1 MEASLLLILVF
12 GCMQAASSII
22 TVYPPDCNKSE
33 KDCDSLNLTQTLLNI
48 SQDNS
53 PSREIY
59 LQPGE
64 YTLEKAITTIA
75 VSGIS
80 LIGNTENATEV
91 IVSCNET
98 SGGLTFMMANNITI
112 ANLSISGCG
121 QIIENTTFG
130 NITTALYIDDCNDVT
145 ISNVVIANT
154 NGVGLFGINLYG
166 NCVFERI
173 VFENNTG
180 VGTST
185 SGGAFLV
192 FQDNDTHEYLRNRSS
207 TVEISNC
214 TFKWNAVALSVDN
227 DEDVLN
233 GGGGLKVVLSQV
245 SYKVNLRLNC
255 SFFYANSAKYGAGLL
270 IAITTLA
277 YKPILYNSL
286 PWGVSWN
293 ISIKGCCFDS
303 NNASVG
309 ASALLVYKDE
319 VCAIEGNWF
328 VLSDC
333 KFIDNVVTSN
343 NIPTLGPMRLK
354 GTTVSIQHVNISLQ
368 GSNEFTQNRGTP
380 LEAIGSELS
389 ICGHIHV
396 NHNVGI
402 HGGGFRLL
410 ANAFI
415 LLYWQGNSLLLN
427 FTGNSD
433 LSVDGAVIYVGQ
445 ADDVHGFRTG
455 EDNDPCFVYFDNTLE
470 GQCSD
475 FNALVFQ
482 PIVINYSSNKGFAV
496 YGSTL
501 KTCWWKKCVLNITG
515 GESVY
520 NGLSEIGIFNIS
532 NGTAKIFGNSSRIAS
547 TLVYSIQ
554 LLTAGNI
561 SVMPGQRF
569 QMQVNLL
576 DRFNQ
581 TVTGIVNAAVVQG
594 DADVVRSTIGP
605 WFVSDTGMTVMSLT
619 LQGIP
624 DQTVTLSIYAVDDR
638 STIPHTEIEVKLM
651 SCLIGFQFD
660 DIYKQCTCDDSLS
673 RENIFCDVESGSVST
688 PSTVWFGP
696 INDENENSTFVL
708 TMCIE
713 NYCKDDV
720 VTISNNDFD
729 FKCTT
734 GLNRRGVGCGACMI
748 NYSAML
754 GSSQC
759 QMCTNY
765 SLFMVVLFFITGILT
780 VAGITLLRITITE
793 GFLNAVLFYSN
804 IVHVYAVFFVP
815 SEHGTGAFS
824 LTAWISQSFGI
835 PACFY
840 DGMTTLTAM
849 GLHLLYI
856 VYLVSLTVLLSLIL
870 RCKQLP
876 WSDQFAP
883 SKVVATLLVICYT
896 SLLETCVEI
905 ISFTR
910 VTTLDGEV
918 YIRWYFDADVVY
930 FSGIHAVLS
939 VLAILII
946 LLYIVPFP
954 LLMISP
960 RLTYKVRFFNK
971 LQPLLDTFW
980 APFKPKFNWWL
991 SFRLFLRW
999 IPIFVASFV
1008 PAPTNIVVMIV
1019 LCASLLFVQSQVK
1032 PFCGQ
1037 WQNLLDEALVLNLLL
1052 LFSGYFFFGNQTG
1065 GLEVYS
1071 GILVVLAYLQ
1081 FGIVFVHHI
1090 LNRFPNCKQFLS
1102 ELPTKL
1108 RNFSLNRLPIE
1119 VSDMEEISTAPPV
1132 TTHSMISISKEQKE
1146 EDKRNLIREVIEL
1159 ESQSAAATGSS
1170 HAMVNPSASLTD
1182 SVADEERGRYKVPLG
1197 ESKDKNSFPLRLR
1210 YPYTEDREPLLSDV
1224 DNV

>member
-48 SQDNS
+48 PQDNS

-80 LIGNTENATEV
+80 IMGNTENATEV
-91 IVSCNET
+91 IVSCNEM

-112 ANLSISGCG
+112 ANLTISGCG
-121 QIIENTTFG
+121 QITTFG
-130 NITTALYIDDCNDVT
+130 NIATALYIDDCKDVT

-180 VGTST
+180 GRTST

-192 FQDNDTHEYLRNRSS
+192 FQENDTHEYLRNRSS

-255 SFFYANSAKYGAGLL
+255 SCFYANSAKYGAGLL
-270 IAITTLA
+270 IAITALA

-293 ISIKGCCFDS
+293 ISIKGCVFYS

-333 KFIDNVVTSN
+333 KFIENVVTSN

-368 GSNEFTQNRGTP
+368 GSNEFTYNRGTP

-389 ICGHIHV
+389 ICGDVHV
-396 NHNVGI
+396 NDNVGI

-410 ANAFI
+410 GNASI
-415 LLYWQGNSLLLN
+415 LLYWQGSSLLN

-433 LSVDGAVIYVGQ
+433 LSVHGAVIYVGQ
-445 ADDVHGFRTG
+445 ADERHGFRTE
-455 EDNDPCFVYFDNTLE
+455 EDNDPCFVNFDKIEVQRDT
-470 GQCSD
+470 
-475 FNALVFQ
+475 
-482 PIVINYSSNKGFAV
+482 PMVIFDYHSNEGFAV

-501 KTCWWKKCVLNITG
+501 KRCLWAEYVLVLSTPG
-515 GESVY
+515 GKSVY
-520 NGLSEIGIFNIS
+520 DGLSYIGIFDI
-532 NGTAKIFGNSSRIAS
+532 IGNSTRIAS
-547 TLVYSIQ
+547 TSVYSIQ
-554 LLTAGNI
+554 LLTAGII

-576 DRFNQ
+576 DRFDQ

-605 WFVSDTGMTVMSLT
+605 WSVSDSGTTVVSLS

-638 STIPHTEIEVKLM
+638 SIIPHAEIEVELLP
-651 SCLIGFQFD
+651 CLIGFQFD

-673 RENIFCDVESGSVST
+673 RENIFCDVESGSVNT

-696 INDENENSTFVL
+696 INDENETSTFVL
-708 TMCIE
+708 TMCNE
-713 NYCKDDV
+713 NYCKADIV
-720 VTISNNDFD
+720 SISNND
-729 FKCTT
+729 
-734 GLNRRGVGCGACMI
+734 LMYNW
-748 NYSAML
+748 
-754 GSSQC
+754 
-759 QMCTNY
+759 
-765 SLFMVVLFFITGILT
+765 
-780 VAGITLLRITITE
+780 TE
-793 GFLNAVLFYSN
+793 STRSWLWCL
-804 IVHVYAVFFVP
+804 
-815 SEHGTGAFS
+815 
-824 LTAWISQSFGI
+824 
-835 PACFY
+835 Y
-840 DGMTTLTAM
+840 D
-849 GLHLLYI
+849 
-856 VYLVSLTVLLSLIL
+856 
-870 RCKQLP
+870 
-876 WSDQFAP
+876 
-883 SKVVATLLVICYT
+883 
-896 SLLETCVEI
+896 
-905 ISFTR
+905 
-910 VTTLDGEV
+910 
-918 YIRWYFDADVVY
+918 
-930 FSGIHAVLS
+930 
-939 VLAILII
+939 
-946 LLYIVPFP
+946 
-954 LLMISP
+954 
-960 RLTYKVRFFNK
+960 
-971 LQPLLDTFW
+971 
-980 APFKPKFNWWL
+980 
-991 SFRLFLRW
+991 
-999 IPIFVASFV
+999 
-1008 PAPTNIVVMIV
+1008 
-1019 LCASLLFVQSQVK
+1019 
-1032 PFCGQ
+1032 
-1037 WQNLLDEALVLNLLL
+1037 
-1052 LFSGYFFFGNQTG
+1052 
-1065 GLEVYS
+1065 
-1071 GILVVLAYLQ
+1071 
-1081 FGIVFVHHI
+1081 
-1090 LNRFPNCKQFLS
+1090 
-1102 ELPTKL
+1102 
-1108 RNFSLNRLPIE
+1108 
-1119 VSDMEEISTAPPV
+1119 
-1132 TTHSMISISKEQKE
+1132 
-1146 EDKRNLIREVIEL
+1146 
-1159 ESQSAAATGSS
+1159 
-1170 HAMVNPSASLTD
+1170 
-1182 SVADEERGRYKVPLG
+1182 
-1197 ESKDKNSFPLRLR
+1197 
-1210 YPYTEDREPLLSDV
+1210 
-1224 DNV
+1224 